1 MLRDKAQDCSP
12 VRSLFSKEVLIK
24 NDSSPP
30 GLTLLGIS
38 LLSDPALVSAILP
51 ENHTLYEIIRNVM
64 TPCDQRSII
73 FFFVKISVRNH
84 KYQSLPDLDSLHLG
98 PDLKD

>member
-1 MLRDKAQDCSP
+1 MARKEGNASRYGSRL
-12 VRSLFSKEVLIK
+12 LTFEIFTKEVLIK
-24 NDSSPP
+24 NYSSPL

-64 TPCDQRSII
+64 KPRDQRTISFYIGDFGPESQISI
-73 FFFVKISVRNH
+73 FA
-84 KYQSLPDLDSLHLG
+84 
-98 PDLKD
+98 

>member
-1 MLRDKAQDCSP
+1 MARREGSASRYGSRL
-12 VRSLFSKEVLIK
+12 LTFEIFTKEVLIK
-24 NDSSPP
+24 NDSSPL

-64 TPCDQRSII
+64 KPCDQRTVI
-73 FFFVKISVRNH
+73 F
-84 KYQSLPDLDSLHLG
+84 YM
-98 PDLKD
+98 

>member
-1 MLRDKAQDCSP
+1 MARKEGNASRYGSRL
-12 VRSLFSKEVLIK
+12 LTFEIFTKEVLIK
-24 NDSSPP
+24 NDSSPL

-64 TPCDQRSII
+64 KPCDQRTVI
-73 FFFVKISVRNH
+73 F
-84 KYQSLPDLDSLHLG
+84 YM
-98 PDLKD
+98 

>member
-1 MLRDKAQDCSP
+1 MARKEGNASRYGSRL
-12 VRSLFSKEVLIK
+12 LTFEIFTKEVLIK
-24 NDSSPP
+24 NYSSPL

-64 TPCDQRSII
+64 KPCDQRTVI
-73 FFFVKISVRNH
+73 F
-84 KYQSLPDLDSLHLG
+84 YM
-98 PDLKD
+98 